1 MVRNLWGCAPRP
13 ADPGKCRRAVWVQHS
28 ARLTPI
34 THGDIMTE
42 ATERTT
48 KTPAAPPPTR
58 RGLLAAGRA
67 TSPSLPPVLPRSAEE
82 QAASAEI
89 TAQLQ
94 ALTAIFHQRNLESA
108 VRLAGLAAS
117 RKLPKEL
124 EDHFAELG
132 RRYAHVRGD
141 SAEPA
146 KATGRAKPAKAKGGL
161 RLVVNNGAEV
171 TP

>member
-1 MVRNLWGCAPRP
+1 MPKAIENV
-13 ADPGKCRRAVWVQHS
+13 
-28 ARLTPI
+28 
-34 THGDIMTE
+34 
-42 ATERTT
+42 T
-48 KTPAAPPPTR
+48 KTPTAPPPTR
-58 RGLLAAGRA
+58 RGKLKAGGAA
-67 TSPSLPPVLPRSAEE
+67 PPMPPLPPVLPRSAEE

-146 KATGRAKPAKAKGGL
+146 EATGRAKPAKARGGL